1 MFFFLCAKFS
11 VKRKIHVNLKNK
23 FKKYGGGG
31 GAGVGLRGINMYIVE
46 DNL

>member
-11 VKRKIHVNLKNK
+11 VKKKIHVNLKNE
-23 FKKYGGGG
+23 FKKYGGG
-31 GAGVGLRGINMYIVE
+31 AGVGVRGMNMYIVE